1 MEIKHYI
8 LIQYPVGFGI
18 VSDKVWGV
26 VTVPTLHMFLKKTY
40 FFVTTPN
47 LLETTQKPTR

>member
-40 FFVTTPN
+40 FFCNYTKFVGNNAKTY
-47 LLETTQKPTR
+47 